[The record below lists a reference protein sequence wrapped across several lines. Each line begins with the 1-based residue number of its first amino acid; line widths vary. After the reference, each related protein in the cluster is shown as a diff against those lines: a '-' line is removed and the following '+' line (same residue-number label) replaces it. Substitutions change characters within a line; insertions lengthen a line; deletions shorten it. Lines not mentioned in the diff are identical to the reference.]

1 MIYISHRG
9 NISGPNEK
17 FENKIEYVQNALDK
31 GYEVEVDV
39 RFNSNK
45 FFLGHDFDQY
55 EIDKEFLMNKKIWCH
70 AKTREAL
77 IALQE
82 INAHYFWHQEDDYTI
97 TSKGFIW
104 TYPGQKLLPRSICV
118 LPENANYEKID
129 CLGIC
134 SDFIKR
140 YKND

>member
-39 RFNSNK
+39 RFENDK
-45 FFLGHDFDQY
+45 FFLGHDVNQF
-55 EIDKEFLMNKKIWCH
+55 EVNENFLLNKKIWCH
-70 AKTREAL
+70 AKTKDAL
-77 IALQE
+77 SALE
-82 INAHYFWHQEDDYTI
+82 KIKAHYFWHQEDDYTI
-97 TSKGFIW
+97 TSKGFVW
-104 TYPGQKLLPRSICV
+104 TYPGKSLLTNSICV
-118 LPENANYEKID
+118 LPEIVNYKEIN

-134 SDFIKR
+134 SDYIER
-140 YKND
+140 YKK